1 MVEYNKPVPVPQPES
16 DRYWAGLRMH
26 ELWLRRCLD
35 CDQAYFYPRDIC
47 PTCFS
52 RRTDWIRASGKGS
65 LYTYAIVHRAPHPGL
80 ADDVPYIT
88 ALVELDEGVLVPTN
102 IVGVDPEPNNVTI
115 GMPVE
120 VVFEKISEEITLPK
134 FTPA

>member
-1 MVEYNKPVPVPQPES
+1 MAEHEKPVPIPQPES
-16 DRYWAGLRMH
+16 DRYWEGLRRH
-26 ELWLRRCLD
+26 EFWLRKCLD

-47 PTCFS
+47 PICFS
-52 RRTDWIRASGKGS
+52 RHTDWIRASGKGS
-65 LYTYAIVHRAPHPGL
+65 VYTYAIVHRAPHPGL
-80 ADDVPYIT
+80 IEDVPYIT

-102 IVGVDPEPNNVTI
+102 IVGVDPEPDKVTI

>member
-1 MVEYNKPVPVPQPES
+1 M
-16 DRYWAGLRMH
+16 
-26 ELWLRRCLD
+26 
-35 CDQAYFYPRDIC
+35 
-47 PTCFS
+47 
-52 RRTDWIRASGKGS
+52 
-65 LYTYAIVHRAPHPGL
+65 